1 MNDAD
6 LIINIKKDFKTDLC
20 LNELYEKHSGI
31 YCRMINSY
39 VPEGASF
46 ADRQELIDD
55 AKYHIYCAAL
65 KYDESKNTK
74 FSTYLGNVT
83 RWMCLNKY
91 NKSKKTGHCSHNE
104 EDFSNVSS
112 EERHFVD
119 SMMNKELIDKIFE
132 SIQEI
137 GDSRAYEIFTMRYII
152 GHKNKVMPWKQIGKE
167 MSLSIQGCINIHD
180 SFVKKIKSKNIK

>member
-1 MNDAD
+1 MDDSD
-6 LIINIKKDFKTDLC
+6 LIYNIKNERMTDKS
-20 LNELYEKHSGI
+20 LNELYQRHSGI

-39 VPEGASF
+39 IPEGASF

-74 FSTYLGNVT
+74 FSTFLGNTT

-91 NKSKKTGHCSHNE
+91 NKSKKEGSFSNRE
-104 EDFSNVSS
+104 EDFNNLSS
-112 EERHFVD
+112 EESHFVD
-119 SMMNKELIDKIFE
+119 CMMNKELVDKIFE
-132 SIQEI
+132 SIQGT
-137 GDSRAYEIFTMRYII
+137 GDQRAYDIFTMRYII
-152 GHKNKVMPWKQIGKE
+152 GHKNKVMPWRQIGKK
-167 MSLSIQGCINIHD
+167 MNLSIQGCINIHD